1 MSAKRNVLDKEQMI
15 TVTNFSKQYK
25 GFTAVKDLSFSVEP
39 GQILGLLGPNG
50 AGKTTTLRTL
60 CGIIPPSSGHLSVA
74 GHDVVQAPIA
84 AKANLG

>member
-1 MSAKRNVLDKEQMI
+1 MI

-25 GFTAVKDLSFSVEP
+25 GFTAVKNLSFSVEP

-60 CGIIPPSSGHLSVA
+60 CGIIPQSSGSLLIA
-74 GHDVVQAPIA
+74 GHD
-84 AKANLG
+84 